1 MELEIAAHIL
11 KTVFFLSTVK
21 SIWLWLSDKRKDNEV
36 VVRYCY
42 GIDVLE
48 VKVIY
53 EGTRGDSPTG
63 GVP

>member
-1 MELEIAAHIL
+1 MELVIVAHIL
-11 KTVFFLSTVK
+11 KTVFFSARLKVFGRG
-21 SIWLWLSDKRKDNEV
+21 LPDKRKDNEV